1 MLQFLY
7 VIIVKEYK
15 TRWACWNNLNT
26 RGINIPKIIMNT
38 RVVARISLD
47 ITWRM
52 MFTIIVVTY
61 KNVPCS
67 QVISFGKSKGTD
79 KRNDLR
85 KSCI

>member
-47 ITWRM
+47 ITMRM
-52 MFTIIVVTY
+52 MFTIVVTY

-67 QVISFGKSKGTD
+67 QVISFGKCKGTD

-85 KSCI
+85 TSRI